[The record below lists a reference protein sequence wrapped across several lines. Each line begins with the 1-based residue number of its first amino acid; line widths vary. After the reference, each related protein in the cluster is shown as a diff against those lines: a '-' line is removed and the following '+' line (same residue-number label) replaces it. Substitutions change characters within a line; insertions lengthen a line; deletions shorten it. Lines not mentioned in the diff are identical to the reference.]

1 MAETKTNFEKLAGKD
16 VKKFLKKKGNFDYLS
31 WAKAWE
37 IMKKFDPEA
46 KVVNRQY
53 RHYKVISGQHEDFLT
68 SEDKPYL
75 LDETGAYVSVLVTI
89 KGATEEELL
98 PVLDYKNNPVTKPNA
113 MQINNTLKR
122 CFVKALALHGLG
134 LYVFQ
139 GEDVPEPPKVDQ
151 EEIDKLEVVL
161 KAFDEEMGR
170 DMRDELL
177 NFVNQQTERSGL
189 LADYAQKIEDMTFEQ
204 SGIFK
209 RAIAQKRKELEKEQ
223 KKQAKK

>member
-1 MAETKTNFEKLAGKD
+1 MTETKTNFEKLASKD

-46 KVVNRQY
+46 IVNIEWFLHY
-53 RHYKVISGQHEDFLT
+53 RVISGEHEDFLVKE
-68 SEDKPYL
+68 SKPYMA
-75 LDETGAYVSVLVTI
+75 DESGVYVIVSVTL
-89 KGATEEELL
+89 KGQAEQEIL
-98 PVLDYKNNPVTKPNA
+98 PVLDYKNNPVFKATS

-161 KAFDEEMGR
+161 KAFNEEMDR

-177 NFVNQQTERSGL
+177 NFVNQQTDKMGL
-189 LADYAQKIEDMTFEQ
+189 LADYVQKIEDMTFEQ

-209 RAIAQKRKELEKEQ
+209 RTIGQKRKELEKEQ